1 MFDEELITSVHQKIQ
16 PGQVTGWHSGI
27 AGIIILQNAEIQF
40 CNEEERMKSRLNL
53 LSIILV
59 FVLLAACG
67 AAATYS
73 PPAATAAPAV
83 QAPAQVAPVVHAPA
97 ATAAAPAA
105 AVTSVTYG
113 VATGVSVS
121 DVQTS
126 NRKII
131 KNSVLTLQ
139 VRDTDVA
146 IDGVTQIT
154 GDLGGY
160 IISSRV
166 WLDNSSGATLKY
178 STITLGIPV
187 DQFEATLQRL
197 RALSVKV
204 IDETE
209 TGEDVTDQYVDLQS
223 QLTNLE
229 ATRDRI
235 RGFLDNAK
243 TVDEALKINQQ
254 LSDIEGQIEQIQ
266 GRINFLQNRSAF
278 STITVTIQQQP
289 PVFTPTPTSTP
300 TPTATV
306 TPTSTPVPWK
316 PGETASQAGK
326 TLTSAYKV
334 ITDILIWVF
343 IFIVPILLPPIL
355 IIWGIVYLITRKKK
369 PK

>member
-1 MFDEELITSVHQKIQ
+1 
-16 PGQVTGWHSGI
+16 
-27 AGIIILQNAEIQF
+27 
-40 CNEEERMKSRLNL
+40 MKSRLVL
-53 LSIILV
+53 LSAIMLL
-59 FVLLAACG
+59 VLLAACG
-67 AAATYS
+67 PAATYA
-73 PPAATAAPAV
+73 PPAVAAAPATAAPAQHAPAV
-83 QAPAQVAPVVHAPA
+83 QAPA
-97 ATAAAPAA
+97 ATAAPPPAA
-105 AVTSVTYG
+105 PNAVTYG

-126 NRKII
+126 TRKII

-146 IDGVTQIT
+146 IDGVTQIA

-166 WLDNSSGATLKY
+166 WLENSNGATLKY
-178 STITLGIPV
+178 STITLGVPV
-187 DQFEATLQRL
+187 DQFEVALQRL
-197 RALSVKV
+197 RGLSIKV

-209 TGEDVTDQYVDLQS
+209 TGEDVTDKYVDLQS

-266 GRINFLQNRSAF
+266 GQINFLQNRSAY
-278 STITVTIQQQP
+278 STITVTLQQQP

-306 TPTSTPVPWK
+306 TPTSTPVPWR

-326 TLTSAYKV
+326 TLTSAYKG
-334 ITDILIWVF
+334 IINILIWIF
-343 IFIVPILLPPIL
+343 IFIAPILLPPIL
-355 IIWGIVYLITRKKK
+355 IIWGIVYLVTRKKK